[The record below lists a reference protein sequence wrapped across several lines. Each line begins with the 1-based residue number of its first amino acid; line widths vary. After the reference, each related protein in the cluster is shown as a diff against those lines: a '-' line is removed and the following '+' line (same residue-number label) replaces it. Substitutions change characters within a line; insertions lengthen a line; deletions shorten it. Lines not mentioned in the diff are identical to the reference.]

1 MTDIRRA
8 LKKFAPTFIQ
18 AREASLNEAD
28 TVLRLCKFFEDVLG
42 YDAIADISREA
53 NLKNKFVDLCL
64 KVDDTVRI
72 LVEAKAAPVQ
82 LRDRHIDQAQSY
94 ASHNN
99 YPWVLLT
106 NGVEWNLY
114 HLTFGDGIDYQ
125 VAFSV
130 SLNGQAELEDA
141 AAKLGFLHKNS
152 VKRGK
157 LEDFWEKA
165 TALSAASIGKSLF
178 TEPVLMFL
186 RRQVRKDS
194 GILVD
199 HEELATKLHEMMTA
213 EAREQIGPMKIR
225 RKRRIG
231 KRDTSGSDNSSLTDT
246 NDPGS
251 SSDRA

>member
-1 MTDIRRA
+1 MADIRRA

-64 KVDDTVRI
+64 KIDDKVRI

-82 LRDRHIDQAQSY
+82 LRDRHIDQAQGY

-114 HLTFGDGIDYQ
+114 HLTFGEGIEYQ
-125 VAFSV
+125 LAFSV
-130 SLNGQAELEDA
+130 SLSNESALEQAAE
-141 AAKLGFLHKNS
+141 KLGFLHKAS
-152 VKRGK
+152 VKKGE
-157 LEDFWEKA
+157 LDDFWETA
-165 TALSAASIGKSLF
+165 TALSSGSIGKSLF
-178 TEPVLMFL
+178 TEAVLMFL

-199 HEELATKLHEMMTA
+199 HEELASKLHEMLTPD
-213 EAREQIGPMKIR
+213 AREQIGPMKIR
-225 RKRRIG
+225 RKRRST
-231 KRDTSGSDNSSLTDT
+231 KRESGGSDGASETADQTASSE
-246 NDPGS
+246 
-251 SSDRA
+251 